1 MSVHGSATFATCI
14 YKYISHTFST
24 YEIFFWEGFWG
35 SGIILIMCLKEWLPL
50 IVVIDHVL
58 PLKSSVST
66 LFRPYF
72 DSISTFFANPGPIQ
86 WVQDLIF
93 SGIILIMCMKE
104 FLFLIMVVNHVLP
117 LKTSVSTFFQP
128 DFSSEKRLK
137 RKFWGTKHDPL
148 PLSNIITLLH
158 RQWE

>member
-72 DSISTFFANPGPIQ
+72 DPISTFFANPGPIQ

-93 SGIILIMCMKE
+93 SGIILIVCVKE
-104 FLFLIMVVNHVLP
+104 WLCLIMVVDRVLS
-117 LKTSVSTFFQP
+117 LKTSVSTFFHCWNQV
-128 DFSSEKRLK
+128 EKRLK
-137 RKFWGTKHDPL
+137 RRFWGVKHDSL
-148 PLSNIITLLH
+148 PLSKIKTLSH
-158 RQWE
+158 T